1 MNCSQ
6 TFHRNVHDKRCQ
18 IGSAWLTS
26 AFFIRIIFIAVKI
39 LDVRIALK
47 RTLVTLFCSLLL
59 SGCGFAQAADFAVL
73 AGGIFTTDKTPSAG
87 VGTCTT
93 SNPFCGQ
100 TIHTP
105 ARISYE
111 GALAVRMLNA
121 HIASLHFELPVVGTP
136 TRTIEQGGFR
146 QDYSTVFFTP
156 GVRLKASLPFFSPFA
171 AVGGGF
177 ARFSASSSGTSN
189 PGSSTVAAFQ
199 VGGGFDL
206 STHIPLLGFR
216 AEARVF
222 HTGTPNFNV
231 GQNQVFAGAGLV
243 LRF

>member
-1 MNCSQ
+1 
-6 TFHRNVHDKRCQ
+6 
-18 IGSAWLTS
+18 
-26 AFFIRIIFIAVKI
+26 
-39 LDVRIALK
+39 LK

-59 SGCGFAQAADFAVL
+59 SVLAHAQAADFAVL

-87 VGTCTT
+87 TGSCTT

-105 ARISYE
+105 SRISYE
-111 GALAVRMLNA
+111 GALAVRMVNA
-121 HIASLHFELPVVGTP
+121 HLASLHFELPVVGTP
-136 TRTIEQGGFR
+136 TRTLEQGGFR
-146 QDYSTVFFTP
+146 QDFSTVFFTP
-156 GVRLKASLPFFSPFA
+156 GLRLRASLPFFSPFV

-177 ARFSASSSGTSN
+177 ARYSPTSSGTSN
-189 PGSSTVAAFQ
+189 PGSSTVGAFQ

-206 STHIPLLGFR
+206 SSHIPLIGFR

-222 HTGTPNFNV
+222 HTGTPDFTV